1 MAGSEIMC
9 KACGHE
15 IKHVYFDYES
25 EKWESITDNL
35 TKLDE
40 GGFIHKH
47 CAHIIIPT
55 TQETT
60 DEN

>member
-1 MAGSEIMC
+1 MC

-15 IKHVYFDYES
+15 IDGVYFDYES
-25 EKWESITDNL
+25 EKWESITDTL
-35 TKLDE
+35 ARLEE

-47 CAHIIIPT
+47 CAHVIIPT
-55 TQETT
+55 PPETT